1 VQSWGKM
8 ASRKRV
14 YNNLMDKE
22 EETTNQICEDMVH
35 TMKKKKNDAIAS
47 KDSMKKSV
55 KDKRQ
60 TKNGIL
66 KRSRGIKQ
74 QLSSHIEGN
83 VS

>member
-1 VQSWGKM
+1 M

-14 YNNLMDKE
+14 YNLLDE
-22 EETTNQICEDMVH
+22 AETTNQNCEDMLHV
-35 TMKKKKNDAIAS
+35 MKKKKNDTIVS
-47 KDSMKKSV
+47 NDLVKKSA

-60 TKNGIL
+60 PKDGIL
-66 KRSRGIKQ
+66 KRSRGIKH